1 MLIKAQLMI
10 TPRHNVFFIGHLFAI
25 LTDSHFCGRDLSTND
40 CFTVGQPKT
49 ISDFSSIACFRIR
62 LSKNVQFCVLQPNI
76 ITNFRLLPLVYLVS
90 ALISLT
96 AARSARICILPIQFQ
111 NPNRKKLSRKYC
123 IRPGTSG
130 TGRPGNFKNPRLL
143 EFSCTGLA

>member
-1 MLIKAQLMI
+1 MTFSDISVSLEKEKLRFMLIKAQLMI

-62 LSKNVQFCVLQPNI
+62 LSVNVQFCVLQPNI

-96 AARSARICILPIQFQ
+96 AARSARNVFCRFNSKIQ
-111 NPNRKKLSRKYC
+111 
-123 IRPGTSG
+123 TE
-130 TGRPGNFKNPRLL
+130 KN
-143 EFSCTGLA
+143 

>member
-40 CFTVGQPKT
+40 FFHRKAPKT

-62 LSKNVQFCVLQPNI
+62 LSVNVQFCVLQPNI

-96 AARSARICILPIQFQ
+96 AARSARNVFCRFNSKIQTE
-111 NPNRKKLSRKYC
+111 KKLSRKYC

-130 TGRPGNFKNPRLL
+130 TGRPRNFKNPRLL